1 MVVDGSSE
9 GMVAFGGNPLAGR
22 RRRWWVG
29 LSAFLLLFLMGVFV
43 EFGNMDR
50 GVLHPA
56 AQTAARYQAM
66 LGCFALVLIYLVPFL
81 AFVRYTRLRAGVPRW
96 LVVLAL
102 ASGLFVPGWIA
113 GELNDAATTLLG
125 MVASKGFVDAW
136 GDAIE
141 APVVEESI
149 KVLTVCGM
157 LALVGRRDARD
168 WLVGGMCVGMG
179 FQVSEDLSYIEGQI
193 AGSHKD
199 FATAIPFT
207 LGSRVSGALVSHW
220 TYTAL
225 AAVAVWLFF
234 CQRRRLRG
242 LVVFLIPLLSHF
254 AWDSPMADWGV
265 LPMALICLVAALPFL
280 YVWGDVAF
288 DGGRALAAPRGK
300 AQPNGVRAGEKDKVT
315 GQDPSPMAAGPS
327 DAAAVNQVES
337 DDGAQVRGEG

>member
-1 MVVDGSSE
+1 MVVDGDFE
-9 GMVAFGGNPLAGR
+9 GMATFGANPFAGR
-22 RRRWWVG
+22 RRRWWMG
-29 LSAFLLLFLMGVFV
+29 LSAFLLLFLMGVVV
-43 EFGNMDR
+43 EFGNMNR

-56 AQTAARYQAM
+56 AETATRYQAM
-66 LGCFALVLIYLVPFL
+66 LGCSALVLIYLVPFL
-81 AFVRYTRLRAGVPRW
+81 AFVRYTRLKAGVPRW

-113 GELNDAATTLLG
+113 GELNDAASTLLG
-125 MVASKGFVDAW
+125 VVASKGFVNAW

-141 APVVEESI
+141 APIVEELV
-149 KVLTVCGM
+149 KVLTVCGL

-193 AGSHKD
+193 AGSHSD
-199 FATAIPFT
+199 FVTAIPFT
-207 LGSRVSGALVSHW
+207 LDSRVSGALVSHW

-234 CQRRRLRG
+234 CESRRLRG
-242 LVVFLIPLLSHF
+242 LAVFLIPLISHF
-254 AWDSPMADWGV
+254 AWDSPIADWGL

-288 DGGRALAAPRGK
+288 DGGKALLASHGRVRRNRAK
-300 AQPNGVRAGEKDKVT
+300 AGEAGGAT
-315 GQDPSPMAAGPS
+315 PLNPIPAAGESS
-327 DAAAVNQVES
+327 DADPIAPPKATSTPQT
-337 DDGAQVRGEG
+337 RGED

>member
-1 MVVDGSSE
+1 MVVDGDPKGTAPLE
-9 GMVAFGGNPLAGR
+9 GNPFAGR

-29 LSAFLLLFLMGVFV
+29 LSAFLLLFLMGVVV
-43 EFGNMDR
+43 EFGNMDS

-56 AQTAARYQAM
+56 SQTAARYQAM
-66 LGCFALVLIYLVPFL
+66 LGCFALVLVYLIPFL
-81 AFVRYTRLRAGVPRW
+81 AFVRYTRIKAGVPRW

-102 ASGLFVPGWIA
+102 ASGLFVPGWVA
-113 GELNDAATTLLG
+113 GELNNAASAFLG
-125 MVASKGFVDAW
+125 MLAPKWFVDAW

-141 APVVEESI
+141 APVVEETL
-149 KVLTVCGM
+149 KVLTVFGV

-193 AGSHKD
+193 AGSRTD

-234 CQRRRLRG
+234 CQRKRLRG
-242 LVVFLIPLLSHF
+242 LAVFLVPLLDHF
-254 AWDSPMADWGV
+254 AWDSPVSDWGV
-265 LPMALICLVAALPFL
+265 LPVGLICLAAALPFL
-280 YVWGDVAF
+280 YVWGDVTF
-288 DGGRALAAPRGK
+288 DDGKSLLAPHVK
-300 AQPNGVRAGEKDKVT
+300 ARRNRAGAGET
-315 GQDPSPMAAGPS
+315 GEAANSDPSATAGGQG
-327 DAAAVNQVES
+327 DATTAPAKA
-337 DDGAQVRGEG
+337 DGVPKAPGKG

>member
-1 MVVDGSSE
+1 MVVDGDSR
-9 GMVAFGGNPLAGR
+9 GMAPLEGNPFADK

-29 LSAFLLLFLMGVFV
+29 LSAFLLLFLMGVVV

-56 AQTAARYQAM
+56 SQTAARYQAM
-66 LGCFALVLIYLVPFL
+66 LGCFALVLVYLIPFL
-81 AFVRYTRLRAGVPRW
+81 AFVRYTRTKAGVPRW

-113 GELNDAATTLLG
+113 GELNDAASTLLG
-125 MVASKGFVDAW
+125 MVASKGFLDAW

-141 APVVEESI
+141 APIVEETL
-149 KVLTVCGM
+149 KVLTVCGV

-193 AGSHKD
+193 AGSRTD
-199 FATAIPFT
+199 FATAIPFM

-234 CQRRRLRG
+234 CQRKRLRG
-242 LVVFLIPLLSHF
+242 LAVFLVPLLDHF
-254 AWDSPMADWGV
+254 AWDSPVSDWGV
-265 LPMALICLVAALPFL
+265 LPVGLICLAAALPFL
-280 YVWGDVAF
+280 YVWGDIAF
-288 DGGRALAAPRGK
+288 DDGK
-300 AQPNGVRAGEKDKVT
+300 ALLAPHGKARRSGAKAGET
-315 GQDPSPMAAGPS
+315 AAGTGLDPFPTAGGPT
-327 DAAAVNQVES
+327 DATTASTEAEGVPK
-337 DDGAQVRGEG
+337 APGEG